1 MDAGRL
7 FAAGVQ
13 YLLFLLALSVRE
25 AARAWTAD
33 RLGDPTV
40 RSLGRVSLNPARHF
54 DLFGTLLLPSLL
66 LAFGAPVFGWG
77 RPAPVTGQG
86 FRRPWRDG
94 ILAAAA
100 GPMANFLF
108 AAIATFALVV
118 AVAMHG
124 ADGRQAALQA
134 LLPLL
139 PNSKDVVGLSSYP
152 LMFTLV
158 RMATINAFLGVFFL
172 IPVPPLDG
180 GTIALHLLPPDW
192 AEKLAA
198 IRPYGIMIGMALAV
212 FNVVTLVLLPF
223 YGILSV
229 LVQLV

>member
-1 MDAGRL
+1 MNPERL

-13 YLLFLLALSVRE
+13 YLLLLLALSARE

-33 RLGDPTV
+33 RLGDPTA
-40 RSLGRVSLNPARHF
+40 RSLGRVSLNPVRHL
-54 DLFGTLLLPSLL
+54 DLFGSVLLPPLL

-77 RPAPVTGQG
+77 KPAPVTGQG
-86 FRRPWRDG
+86 FRNPWRDG
-94 ILAAAA
+94 ILTAAA
-100 GPMANFLF
+100 GPMANFLL
-108 AAIATFALVV
+108 ALVATFALIV
-118 AVAMHG
+118 AVANHG
-124 ADGRQAALQA
+124 PEGRQAAMRA

-139 PNSKDVVGLSSYP
+139 PTSGVAEGLSSFP

-180 GTIALHLLPPDW
+180 GVIALHLLPPDW
-192 AEKLAA
+192 AEKLAV

>member
-7 FAAGVQ
+7 FAVGVQ
-13 YLLFLLALSVRE
+13 YLLFLLALSARE

-33 RLGDPTV
+33 RLGDPTA
-40 RSLGRVSLNPARHF
+40 RGLGRVSLNPGQHF
-54 DLFGTLLLPSLL
+54 DLLGSLLLPSLV
-66 LAFGAPVFGWG
+66 LAFGLPVFGWG
-77 RPAPVTGQG
+77 RLAPVTGEG

-94 ILAAAA
+94 ILVATA
-100 GPMANFLF
+100 GPMANFLL
-108 AAIATFALVV
+108 AMVATFALVV

-139 PNSKDVVGLSSYP
+139 PNSGEVAELSSYP

-180 GTIALHLLPPDW
+180 GVIALYLLPPDW

-198 IRPYGIMIGMALAV
+198 IRPYGIMIGVALAV
-212 FNVVTLVLLPF
+212 FPVVTLVLVPF
-223 YGILSV
+223 YIILTV
-229 LVQLV
+229 LVRFA